1 MKWASYHN
9 HTTFSD
15 GAEQPCDFLPFAEAA
30 GVAHLGFADHYYKA
44 SPDAT
49 TAPDWALQLDA
60 FETYFETIAQ
70 VKAIAPASIEIV
82 TGLEF
87 DWLDNSGA
95 WLAPI
100 AADPRLD
107 YTIGSVHFVGKD
119 SIDLTRFYW
128 ERLSRDEINHV
139 TRRYWQ
145 TLCDMVNSQLFDIA
159 GHLDLVKKFNFYPTE
174 DMSDVIADTL
184 DAIADTHMTVE
195 LNTAGWRKDC
205 KACYPTEA
213 ILRECFRRNIPVTL
227 SSDAHQAHLV
237 AADFDRG
244 ADILARV
251 GYTHVAQFRK
261 RERILVPLTR

>member
-49 TAPDWALQLDA
+49 TTPDWALQLDA
-60 FETYFETIAQ
+60 VETYFETIAQ

>member
-1 MKWASYHN
+1 M
-9 HTTFSD
+9 
-15 GAEQPCDFLPFAEAA
+15 
-30 GVAHLGFADHYYKA
+30 
-44 SPDAT
+44 
-49 TAPDWALQLDA
+49 
-60 FETYFETIAQ
+60 
-70 VKAIAPASIEIV
+70 
-82 TGLEF
+82 
-87 DWLDNSGA
+87 
-95 WLAPI
+95 
-100 AADPRLD
+100 
-107 YTIGSVHFVGKD
+107 
-119 SIDLTRFYW
+119 TRFYW
-128 ERLSRDEINHV
+128 ESLSREEINHV

-205 KACYPTEA
+205 KACYPTEV
-213 ILRECFRRNIPVTL
+213 ILRECFRRDIPVTL

>member
-30 GVAHLGFADHYYKA
+30 GVAHLGFADHYYKTA
-44 SPDAT
+44 PDAT

-60 FETYFETIAQ
+60 VETYFETIAQ

>member
-15 GAEQPCDFLPFAEAA
+15 GAEQPCDFLPFAEAV

-60 FETYFETIAQ
+60 VETYFETIAQ

-145 TLCDMVNSQLFDIA
+145 TLCDMVNSQFFDIA

-174 DMSDVIADTL
+174 DMSDVISETL

-213 ILRECFRRNIPVTL
+213 ILRECFRRDIPVTL

>member
-44 SPDAT
+44 TPDAT
-49 TAPDWALQLDA
+49 IAPDWALQLDA
-60 FETYFETIAQ
+60 VETYFETIAH

-82 TGLEF
+82 AGLEF

-205 KACYPTEA
+205 RACYPTEA

>member
-44 SPDAT
+44 TPDAT

-60 FETYFETIAQ
+60 VDTYFETIAQ

>member
-1 MKWASYHN
+1 M
-9 HTTFSD
+9 
-15 GAEQPCDFLPFAEAA
+15 
-30 GVAHLGFADHYYKA
+30 
-44 SPDAT
+44 
-49 TAPDWALQLDA
+49 
-60 FETYFETIAQ
+60 
-70 VKAIAPASIEIV
+70 
-82 TGLEF
+82 
-87 DWLDNSGA
+87 
-95 WLAPI
+95 
-100 AADPRLD
+100 D

-174 DMSDVIADTL
+174 DMSDVISETL

-213 ILRECFRRNIPVTL
+213 ILRECFRRDIPVTL